1 MPIKVP
7 ADSYYIKRNGAI
19 NPFLENIILSFS
31 VDDFVKYN
39 PSIPFSTIMKMK
51 ALCLG
56 REASEDLIQA
66 YHDTNDVTILPNCS
80 EAFDEVVSDMIA
92 DAYEW

>member
-1 MPIKVP
+1 
-7 ADSYYIKRNGAI
+7 
-19 NPFLENIILSFS
+19 
-31 VDDFVKYN
+31 
-39 PSIPFSTIMKMK
+39 MK

-66 YHDTNDVTILPNCS
+66 YYDTNDVTILPNCS
-80 EAFDEVVSDMIA
+80 EAFDEVVSNMIA